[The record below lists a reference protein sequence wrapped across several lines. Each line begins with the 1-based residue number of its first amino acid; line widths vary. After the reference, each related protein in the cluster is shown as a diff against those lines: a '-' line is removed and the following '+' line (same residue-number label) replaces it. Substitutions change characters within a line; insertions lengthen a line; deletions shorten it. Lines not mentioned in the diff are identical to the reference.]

1 MTQPNDYLM
10 RHLQAVPA
18 FRALLRSIEAQ
29 KMASFAFARP
39 VLDLG
44 CGDGNFA
51 RMTFAAPLDAGIDP
65 SAVSIEEARRT
76 HMYRELKITDGLTIP
91 YPDGHFASVMSNSV
105 LEHIPNLDATLR
117 EVHRVLQPGG
127 LFVFTTPSEHF
138 AEYLFFPTL
147 LRRLNL
153 RNLATRYEN
162 YFNRISRHCRTDSA
176 AVWLTRLETYGLRV
190 RAWHSYFT
198 AQSSRLFDLLHYYS
212 ALTLLYKKVTGR
224 WIIAPFA
231 WNFVHLV
238 PLLRRHVLDPDCSD
252 GAYLFFVC
260 QRESGSA

>member
-1 MTQPNDYLM
+1 MTQQNDYLM

-18 FRALLRSIEAQ
+18 FRALLRSVEAQ
-29 KMASFAFARP
+29 KMASFTFPRP

-51 RMTFAAPLDAGIDP
+51 QMTFAEPLDAGIDP
-65 SAVSIEEARRT
+65 SPPSIAEARKTR
-76 HMYRELKITDGLTIP
+76 MYRELKPTDGLTIP
-91 YPDGHFASVMSNSV
+91 YPDSHFASVMSNSV

-147 LRRLNL
+147 LRNL
-153 RNLATRYEN
+153 KLQNLATQYEN

-176 AVWLTRLETYGLRV
+176 SVWHARLETFGLRV
-190 RAWHSYFT
+190 CEWHSYFT

-212 ALTLLYKKVTGR
+212 APTLFYKKVTGR

-231 WNFVHLV
+231 LNFVHLAPV
-238 PLLRRHVLDPDCSD
+238 LRHHILNPDCAN

-260 QRESGSA
+260 QRER